1 MNKKTLIQN
10 IKERK
15 SFLCVGLDSD
25 INKLPSHLAS
35 TSEGVF
41 QFNKEIID
49 ATLQYCVAYKINTA
63 FYEVLGSKGW
73 EVLEKTIAYIPKTHF
88 IIADAKRGDIGNT
101 STMYAKA
108 FFQTLNADA
117 VTVAPYMGED
127 SIKPF
132 LEIKDK
138 WTILLALTSNE
149 GSRDFQFFEIDEDLP
164 LYKKVILRA
173 IEWGTDENLMFVV
186 GATRIEQLEE
196 IRALI
201 PNHFFLIPGV
211 GAQGGSLKEVVS
223 RTINKDIGILV
234 NSSREII
241 YASNGLD
248 FAQKASEKAKKL
260 SMEMAI
266 LIDEF
271 L

>member
-10 IKERK
+10 IKDRK

-25 INKLPSHLAS
+25 INKLPTHLDS
-35 TSEGVF
+35 SPEGIF
-41 QFNKEIID
+41 QFNKAIID
-49 ATLQYCVAYKINTA
+49 ATLNYCVAYKINTA
-63 FYEVLGSKGW
+63 FYEALGSKGW
-73 EVLEKTIAYIPKTHF
+73 EVLANTISYIPKSHF

-108 FFQTLNADA
+108 FFQNLNADA

-127 SIKPF
+127 SVKPF
-132 LEIKDK
+132 LEFKDK

-149 GSRDFQFFEIDEDLP
+149 GSRDFQFFEVDEDLP

-186 GATRIEQLEE
+186 GATRVEQLEE
-196 IRALI
+196 IRTLI
-201 PNHFFLIPGV
+201 PNHFLLIPGV
-211 GAQGGSLKEVVS
+211 GAQGGSLKEVVY
-223 RTINKDIGILV
+223 RTINKEIGILV

-241 YASNGLD
+241 YASSGPD
-248 FAQKASEKAKKL
+248 FAIKAGEKAKHL
-260 SMEMAI
+260 NMEMAV
-266 LIDEF
+266 LIDQF
-271 L
+271 I